1 MNDPRN
7 AVSSPEEHATPSFSA
22 GAVSTRSAG
31 PDDAALLHRIAAATF
46 ALACPPGTTP
56 EAVADFVAS
65 NLSEPHFARYL
76 ADESRDVLLVE
87 IAGEPVGYT
96 MLIAA
101 DPADPDVAAVVTARP
116 TVELSKFYLLA
127 AAHGSGAAA
136 VLMRAS
142 VEAARARAAS
152 SVWLGV
158 NQQNA
163 RANRFYEKNG
173 FVNVGTKRFLVGGNW
188 EDDFVREL
196 ALVAAATRS

>member
-1 MNDPRN
+1 MT
-7 AVSSPEEHATPSFSA
+7 VT
-22 GAVSTRSAG
+22 TRLAG

-56 EAVADFVAS
+56 EAVADFVATH
-65 NLSEPHFARYL
+65 LSEAHFARYL
-76 ADESRDVLLVE
+76 ADPSRDLLLVE
-87 IAGEPVGYT
+87 TDGEAVGYT

-101 DPADPDVAAVVTARP
+101 EPTDSDVAAVVTSRP
-116 TVELSKFYLLA
+116 TVELSKFYMLET
-127 AAHGSGAAA
+127 AHGNGAAG
-136 VLMRAS
+136 VLMNAS
-142 VEAARARAAS
+142 VEAARARAAA

-158 NQQNA
+158 NQLNA

-196 ALVAAATRS
+196 PLVE

>member
-1 MNDPRN
+1 MT
-7 AVSSPEEHATPSFSA
+7 VT
-22 GAVSTRSAG
+22 TRFAG

-65 NLSEPHFARYL
+65 NLSETHFAGYL
-76 ADESRDVLLVE
+76 ADESRDLLLVE
-87 IAGEPVGYT
+87 VDGEAVGYT

-101 DPADPDVAAVVTARP
+101 EPTDSDVAAVVTARP
-116 TVELSKFYLLA
+116 TVELSKFYMLA
-127 AAHGSGAAA
+127 TAHGGGAAA
-136 VLMRAS
+136 VLMEAS
-142 VEAARARAAS
+142 VEAARARAAA

-163 RANRFYEKNG
+163 RANRFYEKHG
-173 FVNVGTKRFLVGGNW
+173 FVNVGTKRFLVGGKW

-196 ALVAAATRS
+196 PLSSR